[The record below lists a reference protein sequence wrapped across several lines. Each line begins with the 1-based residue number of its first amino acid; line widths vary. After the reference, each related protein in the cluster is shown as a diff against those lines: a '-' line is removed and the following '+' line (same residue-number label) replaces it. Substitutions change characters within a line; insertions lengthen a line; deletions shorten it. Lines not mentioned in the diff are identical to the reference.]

1 MATYAIGDIQ
11 GCYDEFMALL
21 ELARFK
27 PKKDKLWVAG
37 DMINR
42 GPNSLETLRY
52 IKNLGDRAVP
62 VLGNHDLH
70 LLAIA
75 HKIQKPK
82 RADTAVQILQAPDRR
97 ELLSWLRKQPLIHYD
112 KDRNYAMVHAGIP
125 PEWSLKKALLLASE
139 VETVLRGSDY
149 KKFLVNMYGDSPC
162 RWDDNL
168 RGWPRLRI
176 ITNYL
181 TRMRLC
187 DHKGGLE
194 YLHYKMSAQAPS
206 SYKPWFAHSERKTR
220 NLNIIFGHWAAL
232 NGKSGQDRVFAL
244 DTGCVWGQQLTMM
257 RLEDQQMFSLEC
269 AAQCTYV

>member
-42 GPNSLETLRY
+42 GPKSLETLRY
-52 IKNLGDRAVP
+52 IKGLRDSAVV

-75 HKIQKPK
+75 HKIQKSGSS
-82 RADTAVQILQAPDRR
+82 DTAIQILKAPDRR
-97 ELLSWLRKQPLIHYD
+97 ELLDWLRQQPLVHYD
-112 KDRNYAMVHAGIP
+112 KKRKYAMVHAGIP
-125 PEWSLKKALLLASE
+125 PKWSIKKTLSLASE
-139 VETVLRGSDY
+139 VEAALRGSDY
-149 KKFLVNMYGDSPC
+149 KKFLANMYGDSPC
-162 RWDDNL
+162 RWDDDL

-187 DHKGGLE
+187 DNKGGLE
-194 YLHYKMSAQAPS
+194 LLHYKTPAQAPAG
-206 SYKPWFAHSERKTR
+206 YQPWFSHDKRKTR

-232 NGKSGQDRVFAL
+232 DGKSDRDRVFAL
-244 DTGCVWGQQLTMM
+244 DTGCVWGRQLTMM
-257 RLEDQQMFSLEC
+257 RLEDQQIFSY
-269 AAQCTYV
+269 QCTAQRTYA